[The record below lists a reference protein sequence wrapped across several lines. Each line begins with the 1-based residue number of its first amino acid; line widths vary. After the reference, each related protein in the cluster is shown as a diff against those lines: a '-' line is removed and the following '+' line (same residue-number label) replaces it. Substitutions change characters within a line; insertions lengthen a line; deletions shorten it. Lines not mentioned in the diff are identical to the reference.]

1 MALSRVERIKQ
12 EREQLFQEMEGKKK
26 KSFNEKMKI
35 LAGIFIILLV
45 GVVVFFGI
53 KKFMN
58 KDADTKKDASSVR
71 ESEKPQIM
79 FDPYIEITV
88 GDSFDFNSDVDF
100 SDNKDSKSFL
110 KDSLKITS
118 SPEFDANT
126 EGSYTLEY
134 AVTDSDKNS
143 VSKTRMV
150 VVNPAVQTDTPS
162 IAVANANVEIEVG
175 TTFDLKEGL
184 SIVNGEQSLLEQMN
198 VTSTPTFNKD
208 KVGEYNIN
216 FLIKDSAGNELK
228 AYKKVTVKPK
238 GSITKTTN
246 TPVNSGTST
255 KTDTEQPMLRLDS
268 ESQSI
273 TVGTKIDLTKAV
285 TKTTDNVD
293 ANHVVL
299 ATLKITSNPEFNYN
313 KAGVYK
319 VTYSVQDKAGNVR
332 KKDKVITVK

>member
-26 KSFNEKMKI
+26 KSSKEKMKI
-35 LAGIFIILLV
+35 IAAIITILLV

-53 KKFMN
+53 KQFMN
-58 KDADTKKDASSVR
+58 KDADSKKDANSVR

-110 KDSLKITS
+110 KESLKIS
-118 SPEFDANT
+118 STPEFDANT
-126 EGSYTLEY
+126 EGSYSLEY
-134 AVTDSDKNS
+134 AITDSDKNS
-143 VSKTRMV
+143 VSKTRII
-150 VVNPAVQTDTPS
+150 VVNPAVKTDAPS
-162 IAVANANVEIEVG
+162 ISVANEAVEIEVG
-175 TTFDLKEGL
+175 TTYDLKEGL
-184 SIVNGEQSLLEQMN
+184 SIINGDQSLLEQIK
-198 VTSTPTFNKD
+198 VSSTPTFNKD
-208 KVGEYNIN
+208 KEGEYNIN
-216 FLIKDSAGNELK
+216 FSVEDAAGNKLE
-228 AYKKVTVKPK
+228 AFKKVTVKPK
-238 GSITKTTN
+238 GSITKTNN
-246 TPVNSGTST
+246 TPVNTGTST
-255 KTDTEQPMLRLDS
+255 KTDTEKPMLIMDTS
-268 ESQSI
+268 SQTI
-273 TVGTKIDLTKAV
+273 AVGTKIDLTKVV

-319 VTYSVQDKAGNVR
+319 ITYSVQDKAGNVR
-332 KKDKVITVK
+332 KKDKTITVK